1 MSSVK
6 IMPKVVTRAV
16 KVNSHKKIRT
26 KEKATVAL
34 ETIMLIIHAIKLSEI
49 PTSKAVTNNLF
60 SKGNTL

>member
-6 IMPKVVTRAV
+6 NMPKVVTRA
-16 KVNSHKKIRT
+16 
-26 KEKATVAL
+26 TVAL
-34 ETIMLIIHAIKLSEI
+34 ETTMLIIHAIKLSEI